1 MIYTATSL
9 NRLQSRG
16 VQYLG
21 AEETPDPAKTA
32 ATKSDVSSAVG
43 SVASAAGTI
52 LSSFFGYKT
61 AELQASK
68 VPSTGSS
75 TGGGMDP
82 KLKTTLLIGGGVAA
96 AALILIVAMK

>member
-21 AEETPDPAKTA
+21 AEDPAKTA
-32 ATKSDVSSAVG
+32 ATKADYSGAVS

-52 LSSFFGYKT
+52 VSSIFGYKT
-61 AELQASK
+61 AEMQASRT
-68 VPSTGSS
+68 PSTGSS
-75 TGGGMDP
+75 TGGGGMDP